1 MDVGYSRKLGPPIV
15 AAAIATIA
23 LTSFATISLVRGAV
37 PDPRLFH
44 TIWPIVLTSAVA
56 VTLVMSTLY
65 HSLVELVQELE
76 KRELAAQHQALHDQ
90 LTGLANRALLE
101 DRLEQVVGR
110 YRRTG
115 ETAALL
121 ILDLDRFKQVNDTLG
136 HVAGDTLVQEV
147 AGRLQGLLR
156 DTDTVA
162 RVGGDEFAILL
173 VDPKSSGNVGTICR
187 SIIDGLALPFDIA
200 GREAR
205 VGVSIGAVMTRGGDN
220 PADLLRKAD
229 ITMYQAKADGRNC
242 YRIFTD
248 AMDEAVQRRDRVEIA
263 LRRALADG
271 EGLDVHFQPQL
282 SRHGRIVGAEALLR
296 WTDPVLGAIGPA
308 EVIPLAEECNLI
320 DAVGEF
326 VFVRT
331 CQAARE
337 LPDLVFA
344 VNLSPA
350 QFRTAGLPQRLRC
363 LADQA
368 GVAPER
374 LELEI
379 TENLLIE
386 HGLLYEREMREMREM
401 GFTIALDDFGTGYS
415 SLSYLSRFPVQKIK
429 LDRGFIGAAHLNHN
443 LAIIRAAVSLGHS
456 LGLEVAAEG
465 ISSRGQETIALDAGC
480 DSLQGF
486 RYAQALPLD
495 QLASFVRDNAAI
507 AFPRAA

>member
-1 MDVGYSRKLGPPIV
+1 V

-23 LTSFATISLVRGAV
+23 LTSFATVSLVRTAL
-37 PDPRLFH
+37 PDDLRLFH
-44 TIWPIVLTSAVA
+44 AIWPIVLTSAVA
-56 VTLVMSTLY
+56 VILVMSTLY
-65 HSLVELVQELE
+65 QALLEMVEELE
-76 KRELAAQHQALHDQ
+76 QRELAAQHQALHDQ

-101 DRLEQVVGR
+101 DRLKQVVGR

-121 ILDLDRFKQVNDTLG
+121 MLDLDRFKQVNDTLG
-136 HVAGDTLVQEV
+136 HVAGDILVQEV
-147 AGRLQGLLR
+147 GGRLLALLR
-156 DTDTVA
+156 ETDTVA

-173 VDPKSSGNVGTICR
+173 VDPRNSVNVGAICR
-187 SIIDGLALPFDIA
+187 SIINDLGQPFDIA

-205 VGVSIGAVMTRGGDN
+205 VGVSIGAVITRGGDDA
-220 PADLLRKAD
+220 ADLLRKAD

-248 AMDEAVQRRDRVEIA
+248 AMDEAVQRRDRVEVA
-263 LRRALADG
+263 LRRALAEG
-271 EGLDVHFQPQL
+271 TGLDVHFQPQL

-296 WTDPVLGAIGPA
+296 WEDPALGTIGPEEA
-308 EVIPLAEECNLI
+308 IPLAEECNLI
-320 DAVGEF
+320 DLLGEL
-326 VFVRT
+326 VFART
-331 CQAARE
+331 CEAARA
-337 LPDLVFA
+337 LPDLIFA

-350 QFRTAGLPQRLRC
+350 QFRTRGLPDRLRG
-363 LADQA
+363 LAEQA

-374 LELEI
+374 IELEI

-429 LDRGFIGAAHLNHN
+429 LDRSFIAAAHLNHN
-443 LAIIRAAVSLGHS
+443 MAIIRAAVSLGHS

-465 ISSRGQETIALDAGC
+465 ISSGGQEAIALEAGC

-486 RYAQALPLD
+486 RYAPALSLD
-495 QLASFVRDNAAI
+495 RLRSFVHDGAAT